1 MKELGK
7 NIKKIGLLIMMLG
20 FISSYAQKKF
30 FNSPKETNEFSR
42 KASNLFKEG
51 KFPDFFRELRP
62 YWPLPENEVTSLED
76 KTVQFM
82 ELLQSRFGA
91 VEGVLKIKEEKINDF
106 AIRETYILRFENQAI
121 RLVYIYY
128 KNKKGWILNTFKW
141 DDEFYQEFK

>member
-1 MKELGK
+1 
-7 NIKKIGLLIMMLG
+7 
-20 FISSYAQKKF
+20 
-30 FNSPKETNEFSR
+30 
-42 KASNLFKEG
+42 
-51 KFPDFFRELRP
+51 
-62 YWPLPENEVTSLED
+62 
-76 KTVQFM
+76 M